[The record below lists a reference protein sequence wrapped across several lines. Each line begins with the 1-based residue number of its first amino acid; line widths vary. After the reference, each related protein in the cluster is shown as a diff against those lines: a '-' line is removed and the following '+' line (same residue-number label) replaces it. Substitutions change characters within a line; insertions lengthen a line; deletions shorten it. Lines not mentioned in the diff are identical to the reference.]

1 MVWCKMNTEE
11 KEDCDNCY
19 FYDKQDECPVP
30 FVAQGQ
36 LSSTGHFYCPFWI
49 EDTFLSK
56 VKK

>member
-1 MVWCKMNTEE
+1 MNTEE